1 MSIFYK
7 PKMKT
12 PRLKPCQLYY
22 TTSKVQYAVCATKPS
37 LSLVHCACAAP
48 GEIHKLVPS
57 VYPC

>member
-1 MSIFYK
+1 
-7 PKMKT
+7 MKT

-22 TTSKVQYAVCATKPS
+22 TTSKVQYALCATKPS